1 MCTVKM
7 LNAPHSGWLSLRLPR
22 HITDT
27 LSAMV
32 MTAARRPEGVTRLHT
47 MLDGEGIDH
56 CRLLLLHTHAR
67 CVRWGAIAVL
77 VLGCLDI
84 FRLRA
89 ARSLQLLA

>member
-1 MCTVKM
+1 MCTVM

-56 CRLLLLHTHAR
+56 CRLLLLHT
-67 CVRWGAIAVL
+67 
-77 VLGCLDI
+77 LGCYRGSCPPVVLICSVYD
-84 FRLRA
+84 
-89 ARSLQLLA
+89 S

>member
-1 MCTVKM
+1 M

-32 MTAARRPEGVTRLHT
+32 MTAARRPEGVTRLH

-56 CRLLLLHTHAR
+56 
-67 CVRWGAIAVL
+67 
-77 VLGCLDI
+77 
-84 FRLRA
+84 
-89 ARSLQLLA
+89 